1 MRSNSF
7 NFNKSLDIENLAPL
21 IQAWKKSLLAPE
33 DGMWEVLTGYAQHW
47 EINTGDE
54 LIGYACVDDEERL
67 LQFYLVPFWIQD
79 GAEILQQ
86 FLKHANVQKGLIGT
100 NNPIALSIAMQM
112 QKSVVVDTCLFTDH
126 LSVEIPQIEGV
137 FRPFEKENIERL
149 IGFYHQSMDG
159 PEDWLRGYLG
169 DLLEKGEVFVLEREN
184 EILGACEV
192 RKSASQTEVA
202 DIGMVVS
209 PAHRRKGLGTFLLG
223 KAKEVAL
230 SWDRKPICS
239 CEKDNIGSLKS
250 IQNNGFRSIHQ
261 MLLLAF

>member
-47 EINTGDE
+47 EVKTGNE

-67 LQFYLVPFWIQD
+67 LQFFLLPFWIQD

-86 FLKHANVQKGLIGT
+86 FLNQANVQKGLIGT
-100 NNPIALSIAMQM
+100 NNPIALSIAMQV

-126 LSVEIPQIEGV
+126 LAIENSEQKGV
-137 FRPFEKENIERL
+137 FRSYGTDDPERL
-149 IGFYHQSMDG
+149 VDFYHGSMDG
-159 PEDWLRGYLG
+159 PKDWLRGYLG
-169 DLLEKGEVFVLEREN
+169 DLLTKGEIFILEDEA

-192 RKSASQTEVA
+192 RKSASQTEIA
-202 DIGMVVS
+202 DLGMVVS
-209 PAHRRKGLGTFLLG
+209 AAHRRKGLGTFLLG

-230 SWDRKPICS
+230 SWDRQPICS

-261 MLLLAF
+261 MLLLEF